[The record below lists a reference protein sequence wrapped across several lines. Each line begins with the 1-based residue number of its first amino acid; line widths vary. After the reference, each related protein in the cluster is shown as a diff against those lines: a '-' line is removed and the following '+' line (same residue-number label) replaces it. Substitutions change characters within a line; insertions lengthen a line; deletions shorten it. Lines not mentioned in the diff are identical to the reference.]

1 MISTSRGKRSARRT
15 KVQLEKDIMN
25 ALEQLIVERG
35 FMNIPM
41 LTLVKAAG
49 IDPNVFYRR
58 YGTIGTL
65 FDKFISQYDFWLND
79 IQNISNLPKLGERK
93 FYAESL
99 KKLYNELIKTPV
111 MQKLL
116 AWELAEDNP
125 TTRRTVGLREKL
137 SLNLIAYY
145 EELFHTS
152 GIDIKSVTAL
162 LTGGIYYL
170 ALRQEHSKFCTIDF
184 STEEGQKRLAN
195 AVEMLV
201 NLLFDKLEQ
210 KQKQQQM
217 IQKMQ
222 DDGILQTKILEYL
235 DITPYQYKKIM
246 AK

>member
-1 MISTSRGKRSARRT
+1 MSTKTSTRGARRT

-49 IDPNVFYRR
+49 IDPNVFYRH
-58 YGTIGTL
+58 YGTIENL
-65 FDKFISQYDFWLND
+65 LDKFTSQYDFWLND
-79 IQNISNLPKLGERK
+79 IANISNLPKLGERK
-93 FYAESL
+93 FYAETF
-99 KKLYNELIKTPV
+99 KELYNELVKSPV
-111 MQKLL
+111 MQRLL
-116 AWELAEDNP
+116 VWELAEDNP
-125 TTRRTVGLREKL
+125 ITRRTAGIREKL
-137 SLNLIAYY
+137 NLHLIAYY
-145 EELFHTS
+145 EELFQSS

-170 ALRQEHSKFCTIDF
+170 ALRQGHSKFCSIDF
-184 STEEGQKRLAN
+184 NTEEGQKRLVN
-195 AVEMLV
+195 VIDMLI
-201 NLLFDKLEQ
+201 NMLFDRLEQ
-210 KQKQQQM
+210 KQKQCQI

-222 DDGILQTKILEYL
+222 NDGIAQNKILEYL